1 MRRAVAFWMALG
13 VVALI
18 GWSLLTA
25 GPRIPDR
32 AVLAIPLAGTLADA
46 PAMDAVARW
55 TSRGPALPTLILQLE
70 KAAQDD
76 RIVGVLLRVR
86 GLQAGFA
93 QIQELR
99 DSLERVR
106 QAGTRVVV
114 LLDLASFNATREL
127 YLASAADRV
136 FAVPGLLAPLAG
148 IAGEFLHLGG
158 SFEKLGIRIEYERVG
173 KYKSAPE
180 MFSGEE
186 MSEPA
191 REVATD
197 LLDRIYRQVVE
208 GIAAGRGLEAARVR
222 ELIEAAPASARELI
236 EAGLVDGEATSET
249 VIDASGLEGAE
260 RIEYGQYLHV
270 DPRDLRLRNG
280 PTVGLVFANG
290 TITQSAGR
298 FAGSAFTEDRVVQ
311 ALKDAASD
319 EEVRAIVLRIDS
331 GGGSA
336 QASDAIWQ
344 AVRAARERKPIVVSM
359 GNAAASGGYYV
370 ASGADAIVAEPAT
383 LTGSIGVFFIR
394 PALGDLY
401 RKLGISADVM
411 TRGSFAAI
419 GATSVPMSPS
429 VRARARELVRSMY
442 DTFLDRV
449 STGRGLDLERVDAL
463 GQGRVWLGESA
474 REDGLVD
481 EIGGLHAAV
490 ARAQREAG
498 IAPEVDPA
506 RVIFP
511 GPRSLQA
518 QLRALLQGSLR
529 TLLLRALA
537 LDPLPEGLEQVWALL
552 EGPMDGPVVYLPED
566 WVVLH

>member
-1 MRRAVAFWMALG
+1 MRRAIAFWIALG

-18 GWSLLTA
+18 GWSLWEA

-32 AVLAIPLAGTLADA
+32 GVLAIDLAGTLADP
-46 PAMDAVARW
+46 PAMDTVARW

-86 GLQAGFA
+86 GIQAGFA

-114 LLDLASFNATREL
+114 LLDLAAFNATREL

-136 FAVPGLLAPLAG
+136 FAMPGLLAPLAG
-148 IAGEFLHLGG
+148 IAGEFLHLGAG
-158 SFEKLGIRIEYERVG
+158 FEKLGIRIEYERIG

-186 MSEPA
+186 MSAPA

-197 LLDRIYRQVVE
+197 LLDRIYRQLVD

-222 ELIEAAPASARELI
+222 ELIEAAPASSRELI
-236 EAGLVDGEATSET
+236 EAGLIDGEATPET
-249 VIDASGLEGAE
+249 VIEAAGLEDAE
-260 RIEYGQYLHV
+260 RVDYAQYLRV

-280 PTVGLVFANG
+280 PAVGLIFASG

-298 FAGSAFTEDRVVQ
+298 FAAAAFTQDRVVQ
-311 ALKDAASD
+311 ALQDAASD
-319 EEVRAIVLRIDS
+319 DDVRAIVLRIDS

-344 AVRAARERKPIVVSM
+344 AVRAARERKPVVVSM

-394 PALGDLY
+394 PAVRELY
-401 RKLGISADVM
+401 HKLGISAEVL

-419 GATSVPMSPS
+419 GSMSLPMTEG
-429 VRARARELVRSMY
+429 VRARARVLVRSMY
-442 DTFLDRV
+442 DAFLNRV
-449 STGRGLDLERVDAL
+449 STGRGLDRERVDAL

-474 REDGLVD
+474 RADGLID

-498 IAPEVDPA
+498 IAPEIDPA

-518 QLRALLQGSLR
+518 QLRS
-529 TLLLRALA
+529 LLRGSMRALVLQA
-537 LDPLPEGLEQVWALL
+537 LGLDPLPADLERSWEMLS
-552 EGPMDGPVVYLPED
+552 GPLDGPVVYLPEA
-566 WVVLH
+566 WLVLH